1 MSSQVT
7 REELAEI
14 DRQFRE
20 VGAAWDELPASE
32 RRRMVATVVRAI
44 AATSPLAVADLA
56 ACASMTTV
64 LLGGAK

>member
-1 MSSQVT
+1 MDSQVT

-20 VGAAWDELPASE
+20 VGTSWNELPATE
-32 RRRMVATVVRAI
+32 RRRMVATVVSAI

-56 ACASMTTV
+56 ACASLTTV
-64 LLGGAK
+64 LLGGAQ